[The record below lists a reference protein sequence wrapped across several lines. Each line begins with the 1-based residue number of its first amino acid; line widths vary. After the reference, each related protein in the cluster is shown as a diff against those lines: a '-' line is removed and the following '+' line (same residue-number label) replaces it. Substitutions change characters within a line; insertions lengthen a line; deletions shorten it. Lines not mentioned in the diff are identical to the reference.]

1 MDDILH
7 ILFAT
12 NYSATAVLSQE
23 VQRESQHA
31 SAQSVHSVVHS
42 SHAQQGASSAAFSEL
57 LQHAHEAA
65 ANIAAAIAI
74 DINTFFIIRF
84 ILRVKHFGFRKLRY
98 LIGKIKDK

>member
-31 SAQSVHSVVHS
+31 SAQSVHS
-42 SHAQQGASSAAFSEL
+42 SHAQHGASSAAFSEL

-84 ILRVKHFGFRKLRY
+84 ILRVKHFGSRKLRY

>member
-31 SAQSVHSVVHS
+31 SAQSVHSVHS
-42 SHAQQGASSAAFSEL
+42 SHAQHGASSAAFSEL

-84 ILRVKHFGFRKLRY
+84 ILRVKHFGSRKLRY